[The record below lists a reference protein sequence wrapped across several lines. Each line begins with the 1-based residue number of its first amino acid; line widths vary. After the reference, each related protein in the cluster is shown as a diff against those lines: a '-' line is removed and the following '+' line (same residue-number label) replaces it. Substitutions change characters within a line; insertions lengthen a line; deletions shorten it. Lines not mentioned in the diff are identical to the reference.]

1 MKKFAIYIG
10 IIGLL
15 VAFVCGVCFA
25 LYRVSFG
32 VAGMIAGMAM
42 TGISFLVLDKVERK
56 EQDPALEK
64 FCQLYGG

>member
-1 MKKFAIYIG
+1 MKKFATYLG

-25 LYRVSFG
+25 LYRASFG
-32 VAGMIAGMAM
+32 VAGMIIGMAM
-42 TGISFLVLDKVERK
+42 TGISFYILNKIEK
-56 EQDPALEK
+56 EEQDPALEK